1 MTARERRFEAPHR
14 RLGSGPRIQEKL
26 VVAAYRTAAGILGRA
41 PQRPA
46 ALLVGLAAQLS
57 YLAWPAKR
65 RWSNANFGHVLGL
78 PPGHP
83 RVRRLAL
90 RAYRT
95 YGRYLIEVMRL
106 PFMDHEAAIT
116 VVPPHELDPIEPIWR
131 ESRGGLIYTV
141 GHLGN
146 IDAIAAAVGGRG
158 WPIHVVADDSAYQE
172 LFDDFR
178 RLRESWGA
186 RIVPWRNL
194 REIYAVL
201 RRREML
207 ALLVDWGYRPDGIP
221 VRLFDAWT
229 TLPSGPATL
238 AAKTGS
244 RILPVSVRREDD
256 GSFEVTWSEPIEVAS
271 ADPAELAR
279 ATQAIA
285 DGLADAIRRAPEQ
298 WYSFKPIWPET
309 REEQAELQAR
319 AEAMLAGRDPAGGA
333 HTGDASDL
341 AATAA
346 ETAPGATPA
355 QARAVGS
362 DVR

>member
-1 MTARERRFEAPHR
+1 VTARERRFEAPHK
-14 RLGSGPRIQEKL
+14 RLGSGPRLREKL
-26 VVAAYRTAAGILGRA
+26 VVQAYRTAAAALGRA
-41 PQRPA
+41 PARPA

-78 PPGHP
+78 PPTHP

-90 RAYRT
+90 AAYRT
-95 YGRYLIEVMRL
+95 YGRYLVEVMRL
-106 PFMDHEAAIT
+106 PLMDHEAAIT
-116 VVPPHELDPIEPIWR
+116 VVPPHELDPIELIWH

-158 WPIHVVADDSAYQE
+158 WPFHVVADDSAYQE

-178 RLRESWGA
+178 RVRESWGA

-256 GSFEVTWSEPIEVAS
+256 GTFEVTWSRPIEVTS
-271 ADPAELAR
+271 SEPAELAR

-309 REEQAELQAR
+309 LEEQAELQAR
-319 AEAMLAGRDPAGGA
+319 AEAMLAGGDTTVAAPGVTTAGLA
-333 HTGDASDL
+333 PTAQTAMPPRTAVASD
-341 AATAA
+341 
-346 ETAPGATPA
+346 AP
-355 QARAVGS
+355 
-362 DVR
+362 